1 MVEWEPADIGGTTP
15 FWRESVEAVLAVIV
29 GIAFGSALA
38 ALVALPLRRR
48 RRDRQSAR
56 PERTRRIP
64 LDRPEQRQR
73 AALVAAGFALSAT
86 VAQAAGWS
94 TISAY
99 LILVAIVLA
108 VQTATSAVVARA
120 RKH

>member
-1 MVEWEPADIGGTTP
+1 
-15 FWRESVEAVLAVIV
+15 
-29 GIAFGSALA
+29 
-38 ALVALPLRRR
+38 VALPLRRR